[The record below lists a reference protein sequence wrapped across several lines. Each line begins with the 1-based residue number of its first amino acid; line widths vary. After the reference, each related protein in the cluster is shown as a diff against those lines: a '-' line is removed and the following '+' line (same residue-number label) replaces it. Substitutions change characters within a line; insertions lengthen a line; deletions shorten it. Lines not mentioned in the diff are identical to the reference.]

1 MENKL
6 FKHIEFLLPQYN
18 CVVIPD
24 FGGFIMNMEPASIDE
39 DGMISPPSYYI
50 SFNQDLKHNDGLLA
64 SNIQQSDSISYE
76 SACRSIRKMVESMRK
91 ELSQQNILICG
102 NIGKLTAD
110 ENQNLSFA
118 PNSSV
123 MHPELM
129 GLTSVR
135 LPLLVQ
141 IDNEKRKEKRSLNI
155 RYAIG
160 TAAAAAAALLLL
172 VAPSIKVGNLTDTQG
187 SQQATFVDMLT
198 QNRSTSAN
206 SLKLSSTTAST
217 ISAKNTD
224 ASNSFQTENITASN
238 NTIDNKKTST
248 RIYYIIIGGE
258 DTKGRADRLLSKIQS
273 EDFPA
278 AQIVET
284 TDRYRVYVKS
294 FEDKS
299 EAESFLERFRLE
311 NPKFQTAWLFSKRAS
326 MQ

>member
-1 MENKL
+1 
-6 FKHIEFLLPQYN
+6 
-18 CVVIPD
+18 
-24 FGGFIMNMEPASIDE
+24 
-39 DGMISPPSYYI
+39 
-50 SFNQDLKHNDGLLA
+50 
-64 SNIQQSDSISYE
+64 
-76 SACRSIRKMVESMRK
+76 
-91 ELSQQNILICG
+91 
-102 NIGKLTAD
+102 
-110 ENQNLSFA
+110 
-118 PNSSV
+118 
-123 MHPELM
+123 LM

-141 IDNEKRKEKRSLNI
+141 IDSEKRKERRSLNI

-187 SQQATFVDMLT
+187 SQQATFVDMIT
-198 QNRSTSAN
+198 QNRTTTAN
-206 SLKLSSTTAST
+206 SLKLNPAASSS
-217 ISAKNTD
+217 ILVKNIDT
-224 ASNSFQTENITASN
+224 SSSFQTKDVTAPS
-238 NTIDNKKTST
+238 NTIDNKKAST

-299 EAESFLERFRLE
+299 EAEGFLERFRLE
-311 NPKFQTAWLFSKRAS
+311 NPKYETAWLFSKRAN